1 MTPDPL
7 VLIVGLLIVVVSVA
21 GLLRWQVWQLHARD
35 VKIDSLQ
42 RSVRHAEAERQTTQ
56 QHMVALTD
64 ASFDGLIVLDKHRHI
79 TLINRTAQALF
90 GLDGQPDHLLTL
102 MEVTRHHLLDDLAT
116 RTIES
121 RDALDEQFELDGRAF
136 KVHAER
142 LGDGVALALQDVTEL
157 LRLTRARRD
166 MVANISHELRT
177 PLSTIR
183 LLVDTLNQRIERN
196 QPIDAKH
203 LRKIATET
211 DNIQALVQEL
221 HDLSMI
227 ESGRAIMRL
236 IETPL
241 NAIVQDAIGR
251 MTAQIDKKK
260 LHVVN
265 TIGDEQR
272 VLADPDQTRRVLTNL
287 ISNAVKFTASG
298 GTLTFSAT
306 PSNDQVTIRVADTG
320 IGIPVHERMRV
331 FERFY
336 QIDSARSGGH
346 GSSGLGLSI
355 AKHIVEA
362 QGGKIWVEGVEPQG
376 ACLCFT
382 LNSAGIQPNSAA
394 PVEKLNSVQN

>member
-1 MTPDPL
+1 
-7 VLIVGLLIVVVSVA
+7 
-21 GLLRWQVWQLHARD
+21 
-35 VKIDSLQ
+35 
-42 RSVRHAEAERQTTQ
+42 
-56 QHMVALTD
+56 
-64 ASFDGLIVLDKHRHI
+64 
-79 TLINRTAQALF
+79 
-90 GLDGQPDHLLTL
+90 
-102 MEVTRHHLLDDLAT
+102 
-116 RTIES
+116 
-121 RDALDEQFELDGRAF
+121 
-136 KVHAER
+136 
-142 LGDGVALALQDVTEL
+142 
-157 LRLTRARRD
+157 
-166 MVANISHELRT
+166 
-177 PLSTIR
+177 
-183 LLVDTLNQRIERN
+183 
-196 QPIDAKH
+196 
-203 LRKIATET
+203 
-211 DNIQALVQEL
+211 
-221 HDLSMI
+221 
-227 ESGRAIMRL
+227 MRL
-236 IETPL
+236 VETPL

-362 QGGKIWVEGVEPQG
+362 QGGKIWVEAAEPQG

-382 LNSAGIQPNSAA
+382 LNSAGVQSNSAA